1 MDRRGAERQRKQ
13 RLKQNSATSAPLPLC
28 GKNERQKRRLE
39 LGSYSG
45 ASNRKRRSEE
55 KVTSGAEVR
64 ACALKHS
71 FSVLDA
77 VWDGCGRGFPALEL
91 RNSAIELINSVTEKV
106 FSVIEKVFS
115 VAEKVSS
122 VAEKVFSGLQIPSP
136 SRKRYFP

>member
-1 MDRRGAERQRKQ
+1 M
-13 RLKQNSATSAPLPLC
+13 
-28 GKNERQKRRLE
+28 
-39 LGSYSG
+39 
-45 ASNRKRRSEE
+45 
-55 KVTSGAEVR
+55 TSGAEVR

-122 VAEKVFSGLQIPSP
+122 VTELGSSVTEKGSSTAERAVSKTEPTSPQAALGVFLMQKWFYGLEFSALACSDIIGGTGVLS
-136 SRKRYFP
+136 SVRDCFKA